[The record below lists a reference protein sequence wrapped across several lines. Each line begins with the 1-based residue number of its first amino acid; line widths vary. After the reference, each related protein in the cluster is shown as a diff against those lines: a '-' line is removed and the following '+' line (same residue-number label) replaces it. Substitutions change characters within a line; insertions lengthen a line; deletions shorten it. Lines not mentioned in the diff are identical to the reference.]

1 MVLCQHAY
9 KCIDTF
15 LAVPSVVEKLRNDL
29 HNMYKDMKKKPQR
42 KEWPPYQPTSFVD
55 VTFISYSNKQAKRGL
70 LKISKHLQT
79 GVSSMGE
86 MVSSLPSHAKV
97 FKDISEMFKAGS
109 VDDTGSEPPKLI
121 LLEGAPG
128 IGKTVLAKKVA
139 CLWADH
145 KLLTDCKIVILV
157 YLRDPRVHT
166 MKSVE
171 ELLQLYTSRKV
182 AAEVNDYLETCCG
195 QNVAFVFDGFDEFPT
210 SQEGSVVK
218 DILGIG
224 NDYGRKFYK
233 SVVVVTSRPIA
244 TLILRKTVDRRI
256 EILGFAPEER
266 DELISLSLSEFPE
279 NDDEVEEEGYDDKII
294 ELEKYFKHHPI
305 ISSVCYVPLNLTILL
320 YLFRQGSLPETLTKM
335 NESFVIHTVYRHL
348 VNLAS
353 YTVSSTESV
362 YHIKDMPENRL
373 RILTKLSKLA
383 FEGIQHNQLV
393 FTYNDLKD
401 VCPEICDETEVANGY
416 SLLQAVEHHVQR
428 GVGKTTSYNFLHLTT
443 QEYLAAY
450 YVSTLPEEQQL
461 ELLQKIFW
469 DDHFNFMWIM
479 YVGTVGVKTGAFA
492 TFVRTITLDNK
503 LTTIQDNEKKRLH
516 LFQCY
521 LEAKV
526 DTKIPL
532 AVSSL
537 FSNGSVK
544 LTGITL
550 LPHHITSLM
559 YFMSASS
566 VLQWKSLELSNCNL
580 QRTEMSRLQ
589 QNTIN
594 YKERLSTLKYVDLS
608 CNNSSPWGV
617 YCAIIRHCCVNGLT
631 LCGDEG
637 MQEYSKEIADSL
649 QANAILQSLTLYSIG
664 KVGVESMKTVLLNS
678 VAINR
683 LNLSWNK
690 IKSEGLKIVSIH
702 TLFFPTSHGAMQTRP
717 TTDDTRGG
725 TNVNVLYYV
734 SHNSFSDIQNFE
746 SKIVINLAGEKIND
760 DAAHLLAFVLCNNT
774 TVVELNVSANGITDE
789 GALAIVDCL
798 KHNMTLKKLD
808 LSENKIS
815 INGMTKMLHDI
826 KTQMIIL
833 SLDYIDLSKNQSSPW
848 GVYCAIIR
856 HCYVNSL
863 TLCGDEGMDEHIK
876 EITDSLEANTMFQS
890 LTLFDVGKTGVE
902 SIKAVLMTNT
912 TLSGLNLSWQKV
924 NNEGIENI
932 LIQTLYSPMTIADGG
947 MQVDDSE
954 RMINLSVLYDSSPV
968 SEDLLSRSIE
978 SKLAIN
984 LSGKKIND
992 DAAHVLAFGL
1002 CTNTTV
1008 EELNISHNEIT
1019 NDGAVAIISCLK
1031 HNKTLKKLNLS
1042 HNRISING
1050 MVKMLEN
1057 IENQGTTLSL
1067 EYVENTWLISM
1078 GCVLCYH

>member
-1 MVLCQHAY
+1 
-9 KCIDTF
+9 
-15 LAVPSVVEKLRNDL
+15 
-29 HNMYKDMKKKPQR
+29 MYKDMMKKPQR
-42 KEWPPYQPTSFVD
+42 EEWPPYQPTSFVN
-55 VTFISYSNKQAKRGL
+55 VTFISYGNKQTKRGL
-70 LKISKHLQT
+70 LKISKHFQT
-79 GVSSMGE
+79 GVSSIGE
-86 MVSSLPSHAKV
+86 LVSSLPSHAKV
-97 FKDISEMFKAGS
+97 FTDISEMFKAGN
-109 VDDTGSEPPKLI
+109 VDDTGSEPPNLI
-121 LLEGAPG
+121 LVEGAPG
-128 IGKTVLAKKVA
+128 IGKTVLAKTVTF
-139 CLWADH
+139 LWADH
-145 KLLTDCKIVILV
+145 KLLTDCKLVILV
-157 YLRDPRVHT
+157 YLRDPRVHV

-182 AAEVNDYLETCCG
+182 AAEVNDYLENYCG
-195 QNVAFVFDGFDEFPT
+195 QNVAFVFDGFDEFPA
-210 SQEGSVVK
+210 SQESSVVK

-244 TLILRKTVDRRI
+244 TLSLCKTVDRRI

-266 DELISLSLSEFPE
+266 DKLISLSLSLFPE
-279 NDDEVEEEGYDDKII
+279 NDNDDDGDKEEEEEGYDDKII
-294 ELEKYFKHHPI
+294 ELEKYFKHHPV
-305 ISSVCYVPLNLTILL
+305 ISSVCYVPLNLAILL
-320 YLFRQGSLPETLTKM
+320 YLFHQGSLPEILTKM

-348 VNLAS
+348 VN
-353 YTVSSTESV
+353 YTVPSTGSV
-362 YHIKDMPENRL
+362 CHIKDMPENIL
-373 RILTKLSKLA
+373 HILTKLAKLA

-401 VCPEICDETEVANGY
+401 VCPEIYDESEATNGY
-416 SLLQAVEHHVQR
+416 SLLQAVEHHVQK

-450 YVSTLPEEQQL
+450 YVSTLPEQQQL
-461 ELLQKIFW
+461 ELLQETFW

-479 YVGTVGVKTGAFA
+479 YVGTVGVKSGAFA
-492 TFVRTITLDNK
+492 AFVRTITLDNK

-566 VLQWKSLELSNCNL
+566 VLQWKSLELNNCNL
-580 QRTEMSRLQ
+580 QRTEMGRLL
-589 QNTIN
+589 QNIVN

-631 LCGDEG
+631 LCGDKG
-637 MQEYSKEIADSL
+637 MEEYSKEIADSL

-683 LNLSWNK
+683 LNLSWSK
-690 IKSEGLKIVSIH
+690 IKSEGLKIISIH
-702 TLFFPTSHGAMQTRP
+702 TLFSPTSHSVMQTRA
-717 TTDDTRGG
+717 TTDDTQGG
-725 TNVNVLYYV
+725 TNVNVLYYI
-734 SHNSFSDIQNFE
+734 SHNSFSDTQDFE

-760 DAAHLLAFVLCNNT
+760 DAAHVLAFGLHNNT
-774 TVVELNVSANGITDE
+774 TVVELNVSVNGITDE
-789 GALAIVDCL
+789 GALAIMDCL

-808 LSENKIS
+808 LSQNKLS
-815 INGMTKMLHDI
+815 VNGMTKMLHEI
-826 KTQMIIL
+826 KTQMTVL
-833 SLDYIDLSKNQSSPW
+833 SLDYVDLSKNQSSPW

-856 HCYVNSL
+856 HCCVNSL

-876 EITDSLEANTMFQS
+876 EITDSLETNTMLLS
-890 LTLFDVGKTGVE
+890 LTLFDVGKIGVE
-902 SIKAVLMTNT
+902 SIKAVLTTNT
-912 TLSGLNLSWQKV
+912 TLSGLNVSWQKV
-924 NNEGIENI
+924 NSEGIENI
-932 LIQTLYSPMTIADGG
+932 LIQTLYSPRTISDGG
-947 MQVDDSE
+947 IQMDDSD
-954 RMINLSVLYDSSPV
+954 RIINLSVLYDNGSV
-968 SEDLLSRSIE
+968 SDEDLLSRSIE
-978 SKLAIN
+978 SKLVIN
-984 LSGKKIND
+984 LSSKKVND

-1008 EELNISHNEIT
+1008 EELNISRNEIT
-1019 NDGAVAIISCLK
+1019 DEGAIAIISCLK
-1031 HNKTLKKLNLS
+1031 HNKSLKKLNLS
-1042 HNRISING
+1042 HNRISVNE

-1057 IENQGTTLSL
+1057 IENQGTRLFL

-1078 GCVLCYH
+1078 GCVLCHH